1 MKYAIIQCS
10 NGNFSIVAEGYT
22 DIEQAKVRYHGAA
35 QALLN
40 APDVVTA
47 KVAIVDEQLNIFG
60 KYSEYIDH
68 TPAPAP
74 ANTPAGESAA
84 APAA

>member
-10 NGNFSIVAEGYT
+10 NGNFKVVAEGYT
-22 DIEQAKVRYHGAA
+22 DIEQAKVRYFGVV

-68 TPAPAP
+68 TPAPEPANAP
-74 ANTPAGESAA
+74 ADESAA